1 MTRTFERR
9 AFDLSGIQIRAADD
23 EAGKLHFTGRAI
35 VYGSTSVD
43 FGGWSEI
50 INPGAA
56 SRTLAANPDVRF
68 LMNHDANRLLA
79 RTVSS
84 TLGLTEDA
92 DGVMVDAQMANVSYA
107 RDLAELLDR
116 GDLTQMSFGFWVV
129 RDEWSANLHIVHE
142 FDLDGGDVSAVTFPA
157 YTQTSAGLRSNSLVS
172 PELRAIAQTHL
183 ALPNDDYAQRA
194 RRRQQLV
201 DFQSQL

>member
-23 EAGKLHFTGRAI
+23 SAGKLHFTGRAI
-35 VYGSTSVD
+35 VYGATSVD

-56 SRTLAANPDVRF
+56 SRTLAADPDVRF
-68 LMNHDANRLLA
+68 LINHDANLLLA
-79 RTVSS
+79 RTTSS

-107 RDLAELLDR
+107 RDLAELLER
-116 GDLTQMSFGFWVV
+116 GDLTQMSFGFWIV
-129 RDEWSANLHIVHE
+129 RDEWSANLHVVQE

-157 YTQTSAGLRSNSLVS
+157 YTQTSAGLRSNSEVS
-172 PELRAIAQTHL
+172 PELRNIAQTRL
-183 ALPNDDYAQRA
+183 NANTVDFAQRA
-194 RRRQQLV
+194 RRRQSLLDLQVQL
-201 DFQSQL
+201 